1 MNKRKLI
8 LNLSSIFLFTSI
20 LFTPLSVCA
29 KTTNSLS
36 NSNSSKGALIWSD
49 EFDGNEINR
58 NNWTYD
64 IGKGN
69 NGNTNGW
76 GNNELQYYT
85 DRTDNAR
92 IEDGNLVIEAKKEDY
107 NGSEYTSARLKTKG
121 LQEFTYGRIE
131 ARIKLP
137 LEQGTWPAFW
147 MLGSS
152 FTGDDAWPYCGEID
166 IMEHVNKESVVS
178 GALHWNNNGS
188 QTFGQSLY
196 DISPDEYHVYA
207 LEWTKNYI
215 KWYVDDVEFCAADI
229 SDMIIPGL
237 ERNIKNNDAF
247 HKPYFILL
255 NMAVGGNW
263 PKSPDEST
271 NFPAKMYVDYVR
283 VYSKN

>member
-1 MNKRKLI
+1 MNKKRIISK
-8 LNLSSIFLFTSI
+8 LSSILLFSSV
-20 LFTPLSVCA
+20 LLTPLSACA
-29 KTTNSLS
+29 ETTDSNYFKTHKN
-36 NSNSSKGALIWSD
+36 KLIWSD
-49 EFDGNEINR
+49 EFEGTQINQD
-58 NNWTYD
+58 NWVYD

-85 DRTDNAR
+85 DRSDNAR
-92 IEDGNLVIEAKKEDY
+92 IEDGNLIIEAKKENY

-131 ARIKLP
+131 ARMKLP
-137 LEQGTWPAFW
+137 MEQGTWPAFW

-152 FTGDDAWPYCGEID
+152 FTGDDTWPYCGEID

-178 GALHWNNNGS
+178 GALHWDNNGS
-188 QTFGQSLY
+188 QTFGQSMY
-196 DISPDEYHVYA
+196 NINPDEYHIYA
-207 LEWTKNYI
+207 LEWTRNYI
-215 KWYVDDVEFCAADI
+215 KWYVDDVLFCAADI
-229 SDMIIPGL
+229 SDIVIPGL

-247 HKPYFILL
+247 HKPFFIIL

-263 PKSPDEST
+263 PQSPDEST

-283 VYSKN
+283 VYSEK

>member
-1 MNKRKLI
+1 MNKKLI
-8 LNLSSIFLFTSI
+8 IRKLSSILLFTSV
-20 LFTPLSVCA
+20 LFTPLSACA
-29 KTTNSLS
+29 KTDISSS
-36 NSNSSKGALIWSD
+36 NSDYAKRTLIWND
-49 EFDGNEINR
+49 EFDGNEINKE
-58 NNWTYD
+58 NWTYD

-69 NGNTNGW
+69 NGNTDGW

-92 IEDGNLVIEAKKEDY
+92 IEDGNLVIEAKKEEY
-107 NGSEYTSARLKTKG
+107 NDSKYTSARLKTKG
-121 LQEFTYGRIE
+121 LHEFTYGRIE

-137 LEQGTWPAFW
+137 MEQGMWPAFW

-178 GALHWNNNGS
+178 GALHWDNNGA

-196 DISPDEYHVYA
+196 DISPDDYHVYA
-207 LEWTKNYI
+207 IEWTKNYI

-229 SDMIIPGL
+229 SDIVIPNL
-237 ERNIKNNDAF
+237 KRNIKNNDAF

-255 NMAVGGNW
+255 NLAVGGNW
-263 PKSPDEST
+263 PGSPDDST

-283 VYSKN
+283 VYSEN

>member
-107 NGSEYTSARLKTKG
+107 KGSEYTSARLKTKG

>member
-1 MNKRKLI
+1 MNKRKI
-8 LNLSSIFLFTSI
+8 TLNLSSIFLFTSI

-29 KTTNSLS
+29 KTTDSLS

-49 EFDGNEINR
+49 EFDGKEINR

-107 NGSEYTSARLKTKG
+107 KGSEYTSARLKTKG

-147 MLGSS
+147 MLGSN

-178 GALHWNNNGS
+178 GALHWDNNGS
-188 QTFGQSLY
+188 QTFGQSFY